1 MKKLFNIFFFL
12 ISIILS
18 VTIVELSMRFLELK
32 NHVVYYSSNYFGYY
46 QLPNQSV
53 NRTGNEIF
61 TDNLGNRNP
70 KENTLENSEIF
81 FVGDSVT
88 YGGSVVNNDDTFA
101 NLIAK
106 KLQKK
111 YLNISSNGWG
121 IVNMVNFIN
130 FHNLY
135 KKNSTYV
142 FTCIIDCFT
151 RNLRR
156 SKQNYFFKDKSQYA
170 VINLLKYLVFLIN
183 EYNYSTNNVTNTF
196 VQKDNYETIN
206 YSIDKLIEFEEKLKL
221 INSEL
226 ILIYSPNSKSFK
238 KYISNSG
245 LLMNDYKKFVLSKLS
260 ANNIQYIDIINFF
273 SEKDKINFGN
283 FYVDSV
289 HLSKQGH
296 ELYSNILTP
305 LLNENIR

>member
-1 MKKLFNIFFFL
+1 
-12 ISIILS
+12 
-18 VTIVELSMRFLELK
+18 MRFLELK

-53 NRTGNEIF
+53 NRKGNEIF

-88 YGGSVVNNDDTFA
+88 YGGSVVNNDNTFA

-142 FTCIIDCFT
+142 LTCIIDCFT

-206 YSIDKLIEFEEKLKL
+206 YSIDQLIEFEEKLKL

-245 LLMNDYKKFVLSKLS
+245 LFMNDYKKFVLSKLS

-273 SEKDKINFGN
+273 TEKDKINFGN

>member
-1 MKKLFNIFFFL
+1 MKKLLNIFFFL

-18 VTIVELSMRFLELK
+18 LTVVELSLRFLQLK

-53 NRTGNEIF
+53 NRNGNKIF

-88 YGGSVVNNDDTFA
+88 YGGSVVSNDDIFA
-101 NLIAK
+101 HLIAK
-106 KLQKK
+106 KLRKK

-135 KKNSTYV
+135 KKDSTYV
-142 FTCIIDCFT
+142 LTCIIDCFT

-156 SKQNYFFKDKSQYA
+156 SQQNYFFKDKSQYA
-170 VINLLKYLVFLIN
+170 VINFLKYFLFLIN
-183 EYNYSTNNVTNTF
+183 DHNYSVNNVSETF
-196 VQKDNYETIN
+196 VKKDNYETIN
-206 YSIDKLIEFEEKLKL
+206 YSIDQLIEFEEKLKL

-226 ILIYSPNSKSFK
+226 ILIYSPNTKSFK
-238 KYISNSG
+238 KYISNSE
-245 LLMNDYKKFVLSKLS
+245 LFMDDYKKFVLNRLS
-260 ANNIQYIDIINFF
+260 ANNFKYIDIINFF

-296 ELYSNILTP
+296 ELYSNILIP
-305 LLNENIR
+305 LIHENFR

>member
-1 MKKLFNIFFFL
+1 
-12 ISIILS
+12 
-18 VTIVELSMRFLELK
+18 MRFLELK

-88 YGGSVVNNDDTFA
+88 YGGSVVNNDDMFA

-135 KKNSTYV
+135 KKDSIYV
-142 FTCIIDCFT
+142 LTCIIDCFT

-156 SKQNYFFKDKSQYA
+156 AKQNYFFKDKSQYA
-170 VINLLKYLVFLIN
+170 VINLYKYIVFLIN
-183 EYNYSTNNVTNTF
+183 NHNYSVNNVTETF
-196 VQKDNYETIN
+196 VKKDNYETIN
-206 YSIDKLIEFEEKLKL
+206 YSIDQLIELEEKLKL
-221 INSEL
+221 INSKL

-238 KYISNSG
+238 KYISNSE
-245 LLMNDYKKFVLSKLS
+245 LYMSDYKKFILNRLSTT
-260 ANNIQYIDIINFF
+260 NIKYIDIINFF

-305 LLNENIR
+305 LINENIR